1 MCMENVTG
9 FKLGFSQTEDI
20 YEIRMYFKHLIKSVF
35 MSLFNL
41 PLTNTKLIS
50 QYPITYTLYS
60 DFDRLQF
67 YVTEINDH

>member
-1 MCMENVTG
+1 MENVTG
-9 FKLGFSQTEDI
+9 FKLRFSQTEDI
-20 YEIRMYFKHLIKSVF
+20 YEVRMYFKHPIKSVF
-35 MSLFNL
+35 ISLFNL
-41 PLTNTKLIS
+41 PLTNPKLIS